1 MRPDAPPTT
10 SLPVCTV
17 AMMMYGFGDVRTP
30 LPESVEL
37 LEDIVC
43 DFLTKMVRRSVLLR
57 AHPCICKLL
66 WR

>member
-1 MRPDAPPTT
+1 
-10 SLPVCTV
+10 
-17 AMMMYGFGDVRTP
+17 MMMYGFGDVRTP